1 MLFSLLV
8 PGFGFIRA
16 GQVRLGVLWLAGLL
30 GGSVCAAVLVVW
42 RAIPNWIAAG
52 SVLALVL
59 AHLWMLIA
67 SYRPGRM
74 TGRLW
79 LGFAVVVAALILCDS
94 PSRLIAHP
102 FTVPT
107 ASMQPTLMGRST
119 GATEDHFFVNRLAYA
134 FSGPERGDLVVFR
147 TGGIVG
153 IPGTEDVLYVKRLVG
168 FPDETIEIKEGRV
181 HANGRQLSEADGIP
195 NLRYVDRIGGGG
207 TGAYHVPAGHYFV
220 LGDNSERSAD
230 SRYFGSVPL
239 QNLVGRVSR
248 IYYPLSRISVPR

>member
-16 GQVRLGVLWLAGLL
+16 GQIRLGVLWFAGLL
-30 GGSVCAAVLVVW
+30 AGSICAAFLVVW
-42 RAIPNWIAAG
+42 RAIPNWIAVG
-52 SVLALVL
+52 SVLALVI
-59 AHLWMLIA
+59 AQLWMLIA

-74 TGRLW
+74 TGRIW
-79 LGFAVVVAALILCDS
+79 LGFAVAAIMFCPF

-102 FTVPT
+102 FTIPT
-107 ASMQPTLMGRST
+107 ASMQPTLMGHST

-134 FSGPERGDLVVFR
+134 VSAPERGDLVVFR
-147 TGGIVG
+147 TFGIGG

-168 FPDETIEIKEGRV
+168 FPGETIEIRDGRV

-195 NLRYVDRIGGGG
+195 NLRYVDRIGGEGAG
-207 TGAYHVPAGHYFV
+207 TYHVPAGHCFV

-230 SRYFGSVPL
+230 SRYFGSVPV
-239 QNLVGRVSR
+239 QNLFGRVSR
-248 IYYPLSRISVPR
+248 IYYPISRISVPR